1 MGWGQR
7 CRPGLRSDPGEGEIH
22 QEPGQSPRVS
32 GHRQRC
38 WQSVLATATKDHRAC
53 GLNNRHVSSLGSGAT
68 SLTSVSLELKQV
80 SLGPPCL
87 MRPEGWVSP
96 SLFHQPGFRGSE
108 PHRSHTQTQAWTAVQ
123 EGGLPSPSNPLS
135 QKLGGWHPEQAGG
148 PQDMVGVWAGSA
160 SQPLGEHDPP
170 QNSSGPWSPHS

>member
-7 CRPGLRSDPGEGEIH
+7 YRPGLRSDPGEGEIH

-32 GHRQRC
+32 GHHQRC
-38 WQSVLATATKDHRAC
+38 WQSVLAATTKDHRAG

-87 MRPEGWVSP
+87 VRPEGWVSP
-96 SLFHQPGFRGSE
+96 CLFHQPRFRDQSCIAPTPTPRPGQQCRKGASLH
-108 PHRSHTQTQAWTAVQ
+108 PPTLSVRS
-123 EGGLPSPSNPLS
+123 
-135 QKLGGWHPEQAGG
+135 
-148 PQDMVGVWAGSA
+148 
-160 SQPLGEHDPP
+160 
-170 QNSSGPWSPHS
+170 